1 VKNILEWFVEEAKT
15 IFGNNLNSI
24 ILYGSRAIEPEVGKK
39 SDHNVLILLKDASA
53 SKLRAFGKVVRKWTA
68 AGSPVPAVFSV
79 DMFAKSADVFPIE
92 FLDMQLNRK
101 VLFGED
107 ALAGIEVD
115 EKNLRH
121 QCEYE
126 LKIKLLAIKKAG
138 MLAKGDRDFRDII
151 AGSISAV
158 LSVVKHSVRL
168 FGEKTPKNR
177 IEALDV
183 LKSKLGID
191 PEVFKIALNIKH
203 KDPSVKSVEAE
214 PLFDRYT
221 AELEKIVNAVDNV

>member
-1 VKNILEWFVEEAKT
+1 MKNILEWFVEEAKT
-15 IFGNNLNSI
+15 IFGNNLNSM
-24 ILYGSRAIEPEVGKK
+24 ILYGSRANAPEVGKK
-39 SDHNVLILLKDASA
+39 SDHNVLILLKSA
-53 SKLRAFGKVVRKWTA
+53 STQDLKPFGNTVRKWVF
-68 AGSPVPAVFSV
+68 AGNPPPSVFSS

-92 FLDMQLNRK
+92 FLDMKMNRK

-107 ALAGIEVD
+107 TLVNIEID

-126 LKIKLLAIKKAG
+126 LKIKLLGIKKAG
-138 MLAKGDRDFRDII
+138 MLAKRDRDFREIM
-151 AGSISAV
+151 AGSISPV

-168 FGEKTPKNR
+168 FGEKTPKSR
-177 IEALDV
+177 LEALEV

-191 PEVFKIALNIKH
+191 PEIFITALNIKH
-203 KDPSVKSVEAE
+203 KDPSVKSVKAE

-221 AELEKIVNAVDNV
+221 AELEKIVNAVDNI